1 MKKILLTS
9 IALYTSLLFAKN
21 ISHQECQNLKG
32 NYIWSGGECIEYAS
46 FLGEAKDKL
55 IVTIHGAWKEGADTL
70 SRYKLFA
77 ENLNMETDLTTVAVA
92 LPGYSGSSTNKIQ
105 ALTHN
110 KNAIHMASTKEYIEF
125 LATLLKDL
133 KEKFNAKE
141 LTVVAHSA
149 GALASATLLG
159 YRPNLIQNALL
170 AGGRYD
176 IHKVDKDKNLISAVD
191 VIDKIPKEI
200 KIVLV
205 TGTKDSISKPEVTKE
220 FYNIAKSKGLNVSLI
235 EIKGATHLDLDMQ
248 EQSIEAIKEMVK

>member
-1 MKKILLTS
+1 
-9 IALYTSLLFAKN
+9 
-21 ISHQECQNLKG
+21 
-32 NYIWSGGECIEYAS
+32 
-46 FLGEAKDKL
+46 
-55 IVTIHGAWKEGADTL
+55 
-70 SRYKLFA
+70 
-77 ENLNMETDLTTVAVA
+77 METDLTTVAVA

-133 KEKFNAKE
+133 KEKFKVKE

-149 GALASATLLG
+149 GALATATLLG

-191 VIDKIPKEI
+191 VVNKIPKET

-248 EQSIEAIKEMVK
+248 EQSIEAIKKIVK